1 MSYNS
6 GSGRGYDIPPLDN
19 NGSNYDDWK
28 FKVSALLRMK
38 GLMGIARGTEKCPP
52 QTAED
57 PKDQDAVTAAFDRW
71 HAWNDEA
78 FGEIIMTV
86 KKGYTVDFGVNNCEI
101 RKDGNAFGIAER
113 KLGLWVLKG
122 TTLSPDHQ
130 SAHIATTS
138 LHMWHKR
145 LGHAMTRSIRKL
157 SDQSMVTG
165 LEITNEETTDAD
177 EHCNILEDLIAQW

>member
-57 PKDQDAVTAAFDRW
+57 PKDQDAVTAAFDKW
-71 HAWNDEA
+71 HAWNDNVMPDSCLGSKRDI
-78 FGEIIMTV
+78 F
-86 KKGYTVDFGVNNCEI
+86 YLNNE
-101 RKDGNAFGIAER
+101 N
-113 KLGLWVLKG
+113 
-122 TTLSPDHQ
+122 
-130 SAHIATTS
+130 
-138 LHMWHKR
+138 
-145 LGHAMTRSIRKL
+145 
-157 SDQSMVTG
+157 
-165 LEITNEETTDAD
+165 N
-177 EHCNILEDLIAQW
+177 